1 MSPGC
6 HQLVTPPYAVRKA
19 SQNLHAHTNEAA
31 LETFSECGAR
41 VEGAQCNRD
50 TSQGSASLLEG
61 FEAPKQ
67 RVLRAKC
74 FFSTL
79 FGTRL
84 GPGRDPAGTRINR
97 LREPLH
103 PLWDGPAHR
112 SVPHERRAT
121 RR

>member
-1 MSPGC
+1 MSRHPMLSEKPLKTTVRTPTKP
-6 HQLVTPPYAVRKA
+6 HLVR
-19 SQNLHAHTNEAA
+19 
-31 LETFSECGAR
+31 FSECGAR
-41 VEGAQCNRD
+41 LEGAQCNGD

-74 FFSTL
+74 SFFTL

-84 GPGRDPAGTRINR
+84 GPGRDPAGTRVNR

-112 SVPHERRAT
+112 SVPHERRAAP
-121 RR
+121 